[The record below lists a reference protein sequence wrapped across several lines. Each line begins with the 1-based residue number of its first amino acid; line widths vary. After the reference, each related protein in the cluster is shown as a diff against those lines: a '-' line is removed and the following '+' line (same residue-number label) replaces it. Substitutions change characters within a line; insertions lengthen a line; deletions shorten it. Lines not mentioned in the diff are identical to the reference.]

1 MIIVE
6 PDAAWRARIEE
17 SLTKSPKRYMFDTA
31 RAAITYFRAKD
42 GINIPLV
49 LVVAN
54 RYLPTP
60 ELDNL
65 DDPDMA
71 ALVRKFDRSRQV
83 IWLIEETI
91 TDIPADLCVLSK
103 PFAADDLETLRQAL
117 YDKLHAPIRVDP
129 PNTPILL
136 IEPDDSTRQ
145 SALAALSEF
154 DLRIAEPEDAL
165 DVLKQKTFLLVIA
178 TNYKNVHLPY
188 STDGLEPINLEI
200 WHWVSQRKWLIP
212 LMLLYTQWIQFEV
225 HTDDPAY
232 VLTNTVKKP
241 FSDIEL
247 KTYTQYL
254 VREKLRA
261 ERDRKLYRWDEAW

>member
-6 PDAAWRARIEE
+6 PDAAWRARIEK

-31 RAAITYFRAKD
+31 RAAITYFRGKD

-83 IWLIEETI
+83 IWLIDEPAAH
-91 TDIPADLCVLSK
+91 IPDDLRVLTK
-103 PFAADDLETLRQAL
+103 PFAAADLENLA
-117 YDKLHAPIRVDP
+117 KEIHIELHSRVKVDP

-136 IEPDDSTRQ
+136 IEPDEETHKYI
-145 SALAALSEF
+145 LLALSEF
-154 DLRIAEPEDAL
+154 DITTADLTLAVSLL
-165 DVLKQKTFLLVIA
+165 DEKSFRLVIA
-178 TNYKNVHLPY
+178 ANHRELDLSSPNAYLDSGNTDLLRRCNEKWISTLFLYSQGMHLNINW
-188 STDGLEPINLEI
+188 EPLYNLIGQI
-200 WHWVSQRKWLIP
+200 W
-212 LMLLYTQWIQFEV
+212 
-225 HTDDPAY
+225 
-232 VLTNTVKKP
+232 KP
-241 FSDIEL
+241 FDRDEL
-247 KTYTQYL
+247 KLYINNL
-254 VREKLRA
+254 LLENLII
-261 ERDRKLYRWDEAW
+261 ERDRKLYRWDEVW